1 MDRGA
6 WRASV
11 HGVTKESDMTEQ
23 LRTAQQLNNIPI
35 FASLV
40 HKALNIYHLAP

>member
-11 HGVTKESDMTEQ
+11 HGVAKELDVPENDQ
-23 LRTAQQLNNIPI
+23 YKLKPG
-35 FASLV
+35 
-40 HKALNIYHLAP
+40 K